1 MKNNI
6 EKVYG
11 KLPQKKHNLK
21 KQKIELNVAFDLA
34 SISSAVNVWKK
45 NIDIDIE
52 ELEKLTKEL
61 EDVKLHFQVDIS
73 ELEEEAYRL
82 ENKLLNAET
91 MAKELGVDPSAINN
105 FDDALEIYNSAIL
118 IVENSKQIL
127 NKL

>member
-1 MKNNI
+1 MKSNI
-6 EKVYG
+6 DKVYS
-11 KLPQKKHNLK
+11 KLPKKVNLK

-61 EDVKLHFQVDIS
+61 EDVKLGFQRDIA
-73 ELEEEAYRL
+73 ELAEEAYRL
-82 ENKLLNAET
+82 ENKLLNAEK

-118 IVENSKQIL
+118 IVENSERIL